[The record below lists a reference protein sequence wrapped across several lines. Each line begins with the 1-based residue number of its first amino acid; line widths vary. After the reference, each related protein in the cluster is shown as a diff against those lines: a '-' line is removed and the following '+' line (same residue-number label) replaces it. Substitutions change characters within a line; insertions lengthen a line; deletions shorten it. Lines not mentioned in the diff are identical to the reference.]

1 MDITSLRERRDLN
14 ALTVTELNTMV
25 KSILDNASVLQRIY
39 VRGELS
45 NVNLHSSGHIYFTL
59 KDSDCQIKCIMFR
72 SSASSLRFTP
82 KEGMRVILN
91 GTVSAYT
98 KGGTYQIY
106 ASSMHPDGVGDL
118 YLAYCELKAKLE
130 GEGLFLDSHKNQ
142 IPKYPTKI
150 GVITSPTGAAVRDI
164 IHVTQRRFPMARIYL
179 YPSLVQGDG
188 AVENLLEALDYFEK
202 SKLCDVVI
210 IGRGG
215 GSIEDLWAFNSEKIA
230 RKIYEMTVP
239 VISAVGHETDF
250 TICDFVSDMR
260 APTPS
265 AAAEIATPDWESVL
279 YYQDELSERMRRAV
293 IAKLESLTNKY
304 EALSERPVL
313 KRADGW
319 LMAHEKRYSEADV
332 AFKRAASSFVE
343 KEEGKFALLLAKL
356 DALSPLSV
364 LRRGYSITKGE
375 DGVPIRARREV
386 SVGDTISIR
395 LSDGEIKAKVTES

>member
-14 ALTVTELNTMV
+14 ALTVTELNTIV

-59 KDSDCQIKCIMFR
+59 KDSESQIKCIMFR

-375 DGVPIRARREV
+375 GGVPIRARSEV